1 MSVFGFLPKN
11 ISPKRAARCSSSNLR
26 KDSEKVLSK
35 EFQDRDASPCVI
47 IRLADVLQRT
57 GLSRSTI
64 YNRIARSEF
73 PRQVSLGAR
82 AIGWIEQEVERWIAE
97 RVHLRQSSQA
107 ESVPDIALDVTCSIK
122 KEADCRHSEK
132 NQPRNS
138 IRIKPSGNIVLA
150 HNELPDLEQ
159 LQLVA
164 TRLYIDRNTGAFWLQ
179 LFSDK
184 TI

>member
-1 MSVFGFLPKN
+1 M
-11 ISPKRAARCSSSNLR
+11 
-26 KDSEKVLSK
+26 LSK
-35 EFQDRDASPCVI
+35 EFQYSDASPCVI

-64 YNRIARSEF
+64 YNRIARNEF

-82 AIGWIEQEVERWIAE
+82 AIGWIEQEVEFWIAA
-97 RVHLRQSSQA
+97 RSRLRPSSQT
-107 ESVPDIALDVTCSIK
+107 ESVPDIAPDATRSMRKESYCGGSENDQRK
-122 KEADCRHSEK
+122 KST
-132 NQPRNS
+132 
-138 IRIKPSGNIVLA
+138 RIEPTGKTASVNNGP
-150 HNELPDLEQ
+150 PDLEQ

-164 TRLYIDRNTGAFWLQ
+164 TKLYIDRNTGALWLQ